1 MSATKRKVFIS
12 MKISTLFYTIKQG
25 CANIFRNKLFSLASV
40 ATISACLFL
49 FGLFYAI
56 VANFQHMVKTA
67 EEGVSV
73 TVFFHYEGDF
83 PDGCESHGEGQVPT
97 QERIDEIGQMIAA
110 RVEVSDVVYVS
121 DDEAWES
128 FGRDYF
134 GEDYMEG
141 FPDNPLAGENSYQ
154 VYLSDVSMQDALV
167 TWLQSLPEVRK
178 VRYSAVTAN
187 TLSGVN
193 LLIAYVSVGIICVLL
208 AVSVFLISNTVMVGI
223 SVRKEEIG
231 IMKYIGATDFFVR
244 APFVIEGMIIGLVGA
259 LIPLGV
265 IYTLY
270 NYALDYVSG
279 RFVVLSDFLKFLTV
293 ADIFHVLVPVSLLVG
308 VGIGFVGSIYAV
320 RKHLRV

>member
-1 MSATKRKVFIS
+1 
-12 MKISTLFYTIKQG
+12 MKISTLFYTIRQG
-25 CANIFRNKLFSLASV
+25 FANIFRNKLFSLASV
-40 ATISACLFL
+40 ATIAACLFL
-49 FGLFYAI
+49 FGLFYSI

-83 PDGCESHGEGQVPT
+83 PDGCESHAEGQVPT
-97 QERIDEIGQMIAA
+97 QERIEEIGQLIAS
-110 RVEVSDVVYVS
+110 RVEVSDVVFVS
-121 DDEAWES
+121 DEEAWES

-134 GEDYMEG
+134 GENYQEG
-141 FPDNPLAGENSYQ
+141 FPDNPLKGENSYQ
-154 VYLSDVSMQDALV
+154 VFLNDVSMQDALV

-178 VRYSAVTAN
+178 VKYSAVTAN

-193 LLIAYVSVGIICVLL
+193 LLIAYVSVGIIVVLL

-223 SVRKEEIG
+223 SVRREEIG

-244 APFVIEGMIIGLVGA
+244 APFVIEGMLIGLIGA
-259 LIPLGV
+259 AIPLAAV
-265 IYTLY
+265 YVLY
-270 NYALDYVSG
+270 NYAMEYVAG

-293 ADIFHVLVPVSLLVG
+293 QDIFHVLMPVSLIVG
-308 VGIGFVGSIYAV
+308 VGIGFVGSMWAV